1 MTHPNVQYFS
11 QQSWKTI
18 TVHSVHNVIYAFMY
32 KLYIVHIKDLS
43 RFLFLCSG
51 TIRNGLLKTIYG
63 LGYCKYIYIQYI
75 PFYPPGSSCQ
85 SPPYILIIPKQKFK
99 KGKEKNKWGYR
110 HYKKRNFLLFFVNR
124 IKYCTRIVWLLSKCN
139 QIAWVFKYF

>member
-43 RFLFLCSG
+43 RFLLLCSG

-63 LGYCKYIYIQYI
+63 LGDCKYIYTYSIYHFTPGVKLSVSSI
-75 PFYPPGSSCQ
+75 HSFYSQ
-85 SPPYILIIPKQKFK
+85 TENQK
-99 KGKEKNKWGYR
+99 
-110 HYKKRNFLLFFVNR
+110 KKR
-124 IKYCTRIVWLLSKCN
+124 KK
-139 QIAWVFKYF
+139 

>member
-18 TVHSVHNVIYAFMY
+18 TVHSVHNATNAFM
-32 KLYIVHIKDLS
+32 YIVHIKDLS

-63 LGYCKYIYIQYI
+63 LGDCKYIYTYSIYHFTLRGQVV
-75 PFYPPGSSCQ
+75 S
-85 SPPYILIIPKQKFK
+85 LL
-99 KGKEKNKWGYR
+99 
-110 HYKKRNFLLFFVNR
+110 HTFLLFPNR
-124 IKYCTRIVWLLSKCN
+124 KSKKEKKKISGDIDITKKGTFCYFLTGFYSSIKNLSIKS
-139 QIAWVFKYF
+139 